1 MKTQCL
7 LLYLA
12 LACLTNGCAFGQLIS
27 SNKWTATIK
36 VVGEDSAPVVG
47 AEVSVSYNIQPP
59 QPDPNQKQYGEVK
72 GLTDTNGIL
81 IASHTD
87 KSLGLGVNVTKDGYY
102 TSHTGYQFYFD
113 DKRRNPTFTLTLKKI
128 GKPIAMY
135 ARKVQ
140 IEIPETNKPIGFDL
154 AESDWVSPYGKG
166 KQADFIFQADRRW
179 VSRKDFDCTTK
190 LTFSKAGDG
199 LIPISIPL
207 DQGSELR
214 MSAIAPT
221 NGYLPEISKS
231 LSHTPADGW
240 KDDEREGNKE
250 ENYYF
255 RVRTKIDDRG
265 NIVSAHYG
273 KIYEDF
279 ALDPINSKTTW
290 ILFTYYFNSTP
301 NDRNVEFNPKKNLIK
316 DLKPLEEVKEP

>member
-1 MKTQCL
+1 MKNQHL

-12 LACLTNGCAFGQLIS
+12 LACLTNGCAFGQLMPA
-27 SNKWTATIK
+27 KWTATVK
-36 VVGEDSAPVVG
+36 VAGEDSAPIVG

-59 QPDPNQKQYGEVK
+59 PPDPKQKQYGEVK
-72 GLTDTNGIL
+72 GLTDENGTF
-81 IASHTD
+81 IASHMD
-87 KSLGLGVNVTKDGYY
+87 KSLGLSVNVTKDGYY
-102 TSHTGYQFYFD
+102 TSRAGYQFYFD
-113 DKRRNPTFTLTLKKI
+113 DTRRNPTFIMTLKRI

-140 IEIPETNKPIGFDL
+140 IEIPETNMPIGFDL
-154 AESDWVSPYGKG
+154 VESDWVSPYGKG
-166 KQADFIFQADRRW
+166 KQADFIFQANRRW
-179 VSRKDFDCTTK
+179 VNRKDFDCTLK

-221 NGYLPEISKS
+221 NGYLPEISKG
-231 LSHTPADGW
+231 LSHTPANGW
-240 KDDEREGNKE
+240 TDDEREANKE
-250 ENYYF
+250 ANYYF
-255 RVRTKIDDRG
+255 RVRTAIDDRG

-273 KIYEDF
+273 KIYYDF

-290 ILFTYYFNSTP
+290 ILFTYYFNATP
-301 NDRNVEFNPKKNLIK
+301 NDRNTEFDSKQNLIH
-316 DLKPLEEVKEP
+316 DLRFDEDVKAP